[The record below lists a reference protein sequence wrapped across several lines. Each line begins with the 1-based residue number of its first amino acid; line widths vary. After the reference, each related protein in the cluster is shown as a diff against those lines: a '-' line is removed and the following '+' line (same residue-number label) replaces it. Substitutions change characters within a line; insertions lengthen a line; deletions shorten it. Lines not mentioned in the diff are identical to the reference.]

1 MSVVLADRNSKKI
14 FFSMKPKES
23 EELIQKK
30 KSLMVLF
37 SCLYVPTFT
46 DIFMSPSIKIKL
58 SAKV

>member
-46 DIFMSPSIKIKL
+46 DIFMSPNIKIKL